1 MALKYQRI
9 LLKISGEALGGEKG
23 TGFDEPTM
31 DAICGG
37 VKKAHE
43 LGVQIGIVVGGGN
56 FWRGRSSGKMER
68 TLADK
73 IGMLATVMNAL
84 AVSDKLEQ
92 LGVPTEVFTS
102 ITMPQVAPAF
112 TRKDALHAMEEGKIA
127 IFGGG
132 TGNPF
137 FSTDTTTA
145 LRAVE
150 VSADIMFKA
159 TMVDGVYDKDPH
171 KYPDAKKYET
181 LTFTKVLED
190 RLAVMDGTAATLCR
204 DNKLPIL
211 VFDLADPDNIARA
224 VQGENVP
231 DAFSRLVRIDNKQ
244 ETRTMSSNTK
254 AFEDKM
260 KSAVEHLEREL
271 KTVRAGRANP
281 GVLDKVTVDYYGSP
295 TPIQQVASVAV
306 SEARTLTI
314 TPWDRT
320 LLRAISK
327 AILASDV
334 GINPIDDGQTIRLNF
349 PAPTEERRKQLAKE
363 VSKMGEEAKVA
374 VRNVRRDAMDKAKAM
389 KKAGELTEDTQKTM
403 EEDVQKLTDKYVKNI
418 DAAVE
423 EKQKEI
429 MSV

>member
-1 MALKYQRI
+1 
-9 LLKISGEALGGEKG
+9 
-23 TGFDEPTM
+23 
-31 DAICGG
+31 
-37 VKKAHE
+37 
-43 LGVQIGIVVGGGN
+43 
-56 FWRGRSSGKMER
+56 
-68 TLADK
+68 
-73 IGMLATVMNAL
+73 
-84 AVSDKLEQ
+84 
-92 LGVPTEVFTS
+92 
-102 ITMPQVAPAF
+102 
-112 TRKDALHAMEEGKIA
+112 
-127 IFGGG
+127 
-132 TGNPF
+132 
-137 FSTDTTTA
+137 
-145 LRAVE
+145 
-150 VSADIMFKA
+150 
-159 TMVDGVYDKDPH
+159 
-171 KYPDAKKYET
+171 
-181 LTFTKVLED
+181 
-190 RLAVMDGTAATLCR
+190 
-204 DNKLPIL
+204 
-211 VFDLADPDNIARA
+211 
-224 VQGENVP
+224 
-231 DAFSRLVRIDNKQ
+231 
-244 ETRTMSSNTK
+244 MSSNTK

-418 DAAVE
+418 DAGKRGRQGLFRHAVFYDRARPDDRRGPQARRRGHE
-423 EKQKEI
+423 RPAAGPACRPGQHPVCGGQQRGCGNRPQCEPALLRGGVGIPHAGGTECGRGGIPGRKQR
-429 MSV
+429 